1 MLGWTEVQRSNIE
14 QGIEMIEQG
23 LEEWARTGSR
33 MGWTFYYSILADA
46 YRRLEKFEAAVVAI
60 RHARDIAEETDERWC
75 FADVQRVEGEIL
87 LSMDSPDEDRAAK
100 LFSDAQASAWLI
112 KSRSFEL
119 RAATSLAALLQRQGK
134 DDEAVG
140 VLAPIYDWFEEG
152 FATADLT

>member
-1 MLGWTEVQRSNIE
+1 
-14 QGIEMIEQG
+14 
-23 LEEWARTGSR
+23 
-33 MGWTFYYSILADA
+33 
-46 YRRLEKFEAAVVAI
+46 
-60 RHARDIAEETDERWC
+60 
-75 FADVQRVEGEIL
+75 L

-100 LFSDAQASAWLI
+100 LFSDAQASARLI

-152 FATADLT
+152 FATADLTRASALLTALREVTPTDRR